1 MRTSAAACI
10 PKSFAFTNMNTS
22 YASPDLESCVYDLY
36 GNVMSPLTFRSSVMT
51 SACMH
56 FSNQKQNPVGTRGLQ
71 PQEDS
76 CTNTPTRVKMSC
88 HHQNVLNLLRCFRRQ
103 WSLVS
108 ECERTTVCSADN
120 MLLILQLAMAEV
132 NKKNCNEFSACL
144 SDVLLMWK
152 HFLKDKLGLVCEDS
166 KVPENYADARK
177 TYDLFLKNSNSLD
190 LIDLYK
196 TFSTQ
201 SNSSETN
208 GLSSDQ
214 LLEFL
219 AGGLHCSEESD
230 SSFTSVSTPSKNN
243 LDNVKVKGILKR
255 IFCAYLS
262 LLMNSRN
269 DFALAQILNCPD
281 RGLGREAFTDLKHTA
296 RNAQMS
302 LFLMATSF
310 IRTVEFGGKGYAPSE
325 SDPLRKHIKGLSQF
339 VHFVDKLN
347 EVLGETENPRT
358 AGELI
363 LSTIKMHLIKGR
375 GSGDPVSLA
384 AAEVAQDLDLR
395 IKNIINLLHEN
406 GNGSTTGI
414 SPARPRIHAINRG
427 TASCGRETV
436 KALLILLDEEAANP
450 LGKNKAELLCAD
462 EENNTL
468 FGALS
473 ILTLYRSPEQCSG
486 SSPDSLNRRLQK
498 CINKNKPKLKQNLIR
513 SQFACTY
520 KDDNLTKIKPRDFP
534 SMSQVVTCIHPA
546 RKIVP
551 VLCFDEEPLL
561 ATDNVRMQK
570 QGPELSS
577 GNIDLK
583 NVKGKGKSYKN
594 LDGRR
599 TKRKQVDVN
608 SDNPK
613 VHENEPPQKKAIVGL
628 ATSKKAKEKQDCKLT
643 TSRNGNKSVPKNK
656 LIAGQAK
663 LTSFFRM

>member
-1 MRTSAAACI
+1 MD
-10 PKSFAFTNMNTS
+10 
-22 YASPDLESCVYDLY
+22 Y
-36 GNVMSPLTFRSSVMT
+36 
-51 SACMH
+51 
-56 FSNQKQNPVGTRGLQ
+56 
-71 PQEDS
+71 
-76 CTNTPTRVKMSC
+76 
-88 HHQNVLNLLRCFRRQ
+88 
-103 WSLVS
+103 
-108 ECERTTVCSADN
+108 
-120 MLLILQLAMAEV
+120 LLISYWNFLLVVYTVQKNQIPVLHRSQLQ
-132 NKKNCNEFSACL
+132 
-144 SDVLLMWK
+144 
-152 HFLKDKLGLVCEDS
+152 
-166 KVPENYADARK
+166 
-177 TYDLFLKNSNSLD
+177 
-190 LIDLYK
+190 
-196 TFSTQ
+196 
-201 SNSSETN
+201 
-208 GLSSDQ
+208 
-214 LLEFL
+214 
-219 AGGLHCSEESD
+219 
-230 SSFTSVSTPSKNN
+230 
-243 LDNVKVKGILKR
+243 VKAILKR

-262 LLMNSRN
+262 LLMNSKN

-520 KDDNLTKIKPRDFP
+520 KDDNLTKIKPLDFP

-594 LDGRR
+594 LEGRR

-613 VHENEPPQKKAIVGL
+613 EHENEPPQKKAIVGL